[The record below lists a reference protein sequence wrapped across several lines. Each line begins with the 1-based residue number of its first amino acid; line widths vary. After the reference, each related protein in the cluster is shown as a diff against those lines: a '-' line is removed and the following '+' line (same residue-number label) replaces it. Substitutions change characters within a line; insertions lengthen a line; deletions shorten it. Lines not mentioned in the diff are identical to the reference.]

1 MRCRIVIDIIHAPGL
16 CISYERLLRVTLDFS
31 KVTLNL
37 SKYKKEL
44 ILRTSFLTIEVKDNI
59 DKNSRC
65 AISKSQY
72 HSRKV
77 TELLLFHTEFDKV
90 KHLTAN
96 IPDKKAT
103 VLTDEKKEFNW
114 LKHVASLSK
123 FFRDTS

>member
-1 MRCRIVIDIIHAPGL
+1 MRSRTVIDIFHAHGL
-16 CISYERLLRVTLDFS
+16 CISYERLLRVTLGLS

-37 SKYKKEL
+37 SKHKKKV
-44 ILRTSFLTIEVKDNI
+44 ILRTSLLIIEVKDNI

-77 TELLLFHTEFDKV
+77 RELLLFYTESDKV
-90 KHLTAN
+90 KLLTAN

-103 VLTDEKKEFNW
+103 VLTNEKKEFGW
-114 LKHVASLSK
+114 LKRVASLSE